1 MGGGDVCVDTG
12 PVKRVDLD
20 MQKDKALE
28 CCGAYT
34 VETRGVK

>member
-12 PVKRVDLD
+12 PVKRVDLH

-28 CCGAYT
+28 CRVYT